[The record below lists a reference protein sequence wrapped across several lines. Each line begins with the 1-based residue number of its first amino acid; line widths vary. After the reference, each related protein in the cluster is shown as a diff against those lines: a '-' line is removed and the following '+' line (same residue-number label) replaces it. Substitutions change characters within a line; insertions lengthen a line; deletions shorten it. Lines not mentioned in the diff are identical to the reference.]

1 MSSIC
6 LYVSLDFICL
16 FIHLLY
22 TVLELNFD
30 DVLEHDLLYEI
41 NLHIFKSTEGKL
53 GQLNLSR
60 FLQKLHHKQSLK
72 QFLEYD
78 MLLDMYARNVMIMN
92 TAKGWGCKG
101 HFLSSYTLM
110 HPNNNN

>member
-1 MSSIC
+1 MSSIS

-22 TVLELNFD
+22 TVLELNVD

-53 GQLNLSR
+53 GQLNL
-60 FLQKLHHKQSLK
+60 